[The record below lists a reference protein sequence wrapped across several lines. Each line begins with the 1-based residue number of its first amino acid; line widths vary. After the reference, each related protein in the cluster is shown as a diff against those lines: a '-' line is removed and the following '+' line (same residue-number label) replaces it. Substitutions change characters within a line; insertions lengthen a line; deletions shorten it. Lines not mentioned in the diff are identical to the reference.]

1 MTSREQLV
9 RQAKKVLEQNWL
21 GYATKPAPR
30 LYPHQWSWDSA
41 FIAMAYAH
49 YDTLRAMQEM
59 RSLFGG
65 QWQNG
70 LLPHIIFNQEARDYS
85 PGPEFWQVFRSPYAP
100 QDVVTSGIIQPPV
113 HATSI
118 LHIASQDPDKDR
130 GLAFLR
136 EMFPKLKFWHAY
148 LYNERDLEHN
158 GLISIRHPWE
168 SGQDNSPIWDQALS
182 RIKIEDGMV
191 PEYRRVDTDL
201 VSVIERPSTAEYDR
215 YAYLVKIFYENNYD
229 EASIFQTNP
238 FIIQDVLF
246 NSLLVQ
252 ANRDLSTIAHLVG
265 EESRIFERWA
275 LQTSKAMNEKLWDS
289 THNIYFD
296 FDLVSGQAIHAHV
309 AAGFSPL
316 YAGIPKAKQAEL
328 ILANLNSYGF
338 CPLDEVCW
346 AVPSYDKM
354 EPGYAP
360 SRYWRGPV
368 WVNINWVL
376 YRGLDRYGFQAY
388 AEHVKQAIIKLP
400 SKFGFFEYFDA
411 DTGEGHGSESFS
423 WTAALL
429 LDLLLEEESYGKF
442 N

>member
-1 MTSREQLV
+1 MTSRERLV
-9 RQAKKVLEQNWL
+9 QQAKKVLERNWL

-49 YDTLRAMQEM
+49 YDTPRAMQEM

-70 LLPHIIFNQEARDYS
+70 LLPHIIFNQDARDYS
-85 PGPEFWQVFRSPYAP
+85 PGPEFWQVYRSPYSP
-100 QDVVTSGIIQPPV
+100 PGVVTSGIIQPPV

-118 LHIASQDPDKDR
+118 LHIAHHDPDKDR

-136 EMFPKLKFWHAY
+136 EMFPKLRFWHAY

-191 PEYRRVDTDL
+191 PEYHRVDTDL
-201 VSVIERPSTAEYDR
+201 VGVAERPSTAEYDR
-215 YAYLVKIFYENNYD
+215 YAYLVKIFYENDYD

-275 LQTSKAMNEKLWDS
+275 LQTSNALNEKLWDS

-316 YAGIPKAKQAEL
+316 YAGIPTAKQAEL
-328 ILANLNSYGF
+328 ILSNLNNYGF

-346 AVPSYDKM
+346 AVPSFDKL

-360 SRYWRGPV
+360 GRYWRGPV

-376 YRGLDRYGFQAY
+376 YRGLSRYGLHAY

-400 SKFGFFEYFDA
+400 GEFGFFEYFDA

-429 LDLLLEEESYGKF
+429 LDLLLEEEQFS
-442 N
+442 